1 MGGRGNCG
9 RSGGGWLN
17 WTGWILFFV
26 CFIAVSFDFGRW
38 GGNSFVGLCGMAS
51 KILCGI
57 IPIYIS
63 SYLGQTDPE
72 E

>member
-1 MGGRGNCG
+1 MVKLDGMDFVFR
-9 RSGGGWLN
+9 
-17 WTGWILFFV
+17 LFYCCVFRFWGV
-26 CFIAVSFDFGRW
+26 